1 MRPFWSGWSDALSNV
16 YRYSFEVWKMEY
28 VPTEDGLREPLIT
41 TSTNPVP
48 LFIAEVMAGTFPEY
62 EPTEPGMYSC
72 ILEVIDNANNSEY
85 VRRVVL
91 YDDTSQITINTSNRL
106 YVSSASVNTNYL
118 WHTDY
123 NLDSITNINVIW
135 EGLFANNYHDQEHFL
150 SKVLDYQP
158 RLSDKIW
165 RHDYKRILPVFNDN
179 EGDRTVNEI
188 SHIKGIT
195 KFEMT
200 HEIISKPKTESPEFG
215 WVEIVPFTESASF
228 QMASRTISDGD
239 SHQVWIRASDIRKVN
254 KTETTVIHFDQSGP
268 EINLTNVGY
277 NIVGGHNQ
285 FSSR

>member
-28 VPTEDGLREPLIT
+28 VPTEYGLREPFIT

-123 NLDSITNINVIW
+123 NLNSITNINVIW

-150 SKVLDYQP
+150 SKVLYYEP
-158 RLSDKIW
+158 RLSDNIW

-179 EGDRTVNEI
+179 EGERTVIEI
-188 SHIKGIT
+188 THVKGIT
-195 KFEMT
+195 KFEMA
-200 HEIISKPKTESPEFG
+200 HETISKPKTESPEFG
-215 WVEIVPFTESASF
+215 WVEISPLTETASF
-228 QMASRTISDGD
+228 QMAARTIGDGD

-268 EINLTNVGY
+268 EIYLTNVEY
-277 NIVGGHNQ
+277 NIVGGDNQ
-285 FSSR
+285 FTSR